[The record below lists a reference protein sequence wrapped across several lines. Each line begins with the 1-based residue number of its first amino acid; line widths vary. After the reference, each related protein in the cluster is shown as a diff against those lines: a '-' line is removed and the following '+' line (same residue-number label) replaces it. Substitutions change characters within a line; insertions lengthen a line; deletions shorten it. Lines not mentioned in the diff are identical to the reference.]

1 MKILFG
7 NKVFDLNFA
16 GIVIVVHRFV
26 CFCIYRGITL
36 YMYFESTAIDI
47 GNVFSSFN

>member
-1 MKILFG
+1 MIDENFIWEQGFWPEFCRIIDLS
-7 NKVFDLNFA
+7 VFA
-16 GIVIVVHRFV
+16 
-26 CFCIYRGITL
+26 YITL